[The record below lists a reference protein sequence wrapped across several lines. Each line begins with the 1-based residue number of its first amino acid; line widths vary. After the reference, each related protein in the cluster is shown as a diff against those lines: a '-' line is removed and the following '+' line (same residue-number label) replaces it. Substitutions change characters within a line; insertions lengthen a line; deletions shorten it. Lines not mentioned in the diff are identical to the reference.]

1 MNIQRWIAR
10 REISWQQLEKLLKK
24 AEAKGLKSLSAKEI
38 SNLGSLYRSVSG
50 DLARARTYNLGETL
64 TKELQLLTSRSY
76 SQIYQGSRRQE
87 SESIINFYR
96 WVLPQTL
103 RETKSY
109 TFLATVIFIS
119 AGIIGW
125 WFSWQDPKFM
135 TLFLPESM
143 ISMVRDEG
151 KLWMGRILTDQPG
164 SSAGIMVNNIR
175 VCFIAVAGGIVA
187 GFYSIY
193 ILFLNGLLIG
203 TIGALVGQNN
213 LAFPFWAFVFPHGS
227 LELPAIFIAGG
238 AGLLIAK
245 ALLFPGRLKRGD
257 AFKVYGEQASHLVFG
272 LVPMLVMAGIIEG
285 FISPSPIVPD
295 ILKYG
300 IGVALF
306 VGLIKY
312 IQRKRPDS

>member
-10 REISWQQLEKLLKK
+10 RETSWQQLEKLLKE
-24 AEAKGLKSLSAKEI
+24 AEAKGLKSLSAREI
-38 SNLGSLYRSVSG
+38 SNLASLYRSVSA
-50 DLARARTYNLGETL
+50 DLARARTHNLGETL

-96 WVLPQTL
+96 WVLPQTI
-103 RETKSY
+103 RETGSY
-109 TFLATVIFIS
+109 TLLATAIFTIG
-119 AGIIGW
+119 GIIGW
-125 WFSWQDPKFM
+125 WFSWHDPKFM
-135 TLFLPESM
+135 TLFLPESL

-175 VCFIAVAGGIVA
+175 VCLFTVAGGIVA
-187 GFYSIY
+187 GYYTIY
-193 ILFLNGLLIG
+193 ILFFNGLIIG
-203 TIGALVGQNN
+203 TVGALVGQNN

-227 LELPAIFIAGG
+227 LELPAIFVAGG
-238 AGLLIAK
+238 AGLLITR
-245 ALLFPGRLKRGD
+245 ALLLPGKLKRAD

-272 LVPMLVMAGIIEG
+272 LVPTLVIAGIIEG
-285 FISPSPIVPD
+285 FISPSPVVPD

-306 VGLIKY
+306 VGLLKY
-312 IQRKRPDS
+312 IQRRRPES